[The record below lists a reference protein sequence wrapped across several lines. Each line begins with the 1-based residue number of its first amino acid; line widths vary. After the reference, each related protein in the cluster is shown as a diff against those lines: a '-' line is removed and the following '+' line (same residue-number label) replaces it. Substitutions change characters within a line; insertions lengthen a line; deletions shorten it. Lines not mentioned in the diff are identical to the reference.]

1 VIVGPRHIT
10 AVAVS
15 AAALGFLTPA
25 APADDPESDRRA
37 VQTVCG
43 RCHSTALFEG
53 MPRSWERWNDV
64 FADMTQRGA
73 TGTDDQLMRITR
85 YFLENLTQVNV
96 NTAPP
101 DELAGVLG
109 IADEVAQAIVARR
122 QKRPFASLDE
132 LQAIPGVDGRTLE
145 TRKDRI
151 LF

>member
-1 VIVGPRHIT
+1 
-10 AVAVS
+10 
-15 AAALGFLTPA
+15 
-25 APADDPESDRRA
+25 
-37 VQTVCG
+37 
-43 RCHSTALFEG
+43 
-53 MPRSWERWNDV
+53 
-64 FADMTQRGA
+64 
-73 TGTDDQLMRITR
+73 MRITR